1 MPQQTAH
8 AIPTRIRSLDQNAV
22 GRKVRVAGR
31 ILSYEPTS
39 GLAILLDG
47 EQGII
52 VDVSLCVDRSSSSW
66 TRERLCLAM
75 VVGYVETT
83 PMEVAIPTIPAHA
96 PAPRIDGRM
105 VVRAVLVTG
114 CADLELDVWNAAI
127 EDGDKGEID
136 G

>member
-8 AIPTRIRSLDQNAV
+8 AIPTRVASLDQNAV
-22 GRKVRVAGR
+22 GRKVRMAGRSALKFETVARLFKLCLYR
-31 ILSYEPTS
+31 ILSYEPAS

-52 VDVSLCVDRSSSSW
+52 VDVSLCVDRSASSW

-83 PMEVAIPTIPAHA
+83 PVSECDMIPWWWRLHA
-96 PAPRIDGRM
+96 
-105 VVRAVLVTG
+105 
-114 CADLELDVWNAAI
+114 
-127 EDGDKGEID
+127 
-136 G
+136 